1 MPVFAVAQRF
11 AVPQEALF
19 AFFLRPANLVA
30 LTPSGWNMVIVEA
43 PEVLTAGARWEVR
56 ARRYGLSARILNEV
70 VELDEPKRI
79 VEVQREGPF
88 RRWRLER
95 VLTAVSP
102 TETEVREQI
111 DYEPPGG
118 LLGLTLT
125 AKVIEADLAEAY
137 RWRLGHL
144 ALQGITLV

>member
-1 MPVFAVAQRF
+1 MPVFVVTQRF

-30 LTPSGWNMVIVEA
+30 LTPPGWNVALVGA

-56 ARRYGLSARILNEV
+56 ARRYGLSARIVNEV
-70 VELDEPKRI
+70 VKLDEPKRI
-79 VEVQREGPF
+79 VEEQREGPF

-95 VLTAVSP
+95 LLTAVSP

-125 AKVIEADLAEAY
+125 AKAIESDLAEAY
-137 RWRLGHL
+137 RWRLERF
-144 ALQGITLV
+144 ALQGIALV